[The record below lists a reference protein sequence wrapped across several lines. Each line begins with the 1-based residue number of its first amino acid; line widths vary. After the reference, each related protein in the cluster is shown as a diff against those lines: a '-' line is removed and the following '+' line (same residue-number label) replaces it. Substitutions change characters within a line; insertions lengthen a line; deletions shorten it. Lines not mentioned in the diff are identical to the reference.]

1 MKLRSGA
8 KSGETVRARSDG
20 ETDGGGGGGTEA
32 TRARTRARVEA
43 RETAHAWCSTLTT
56 RGD

>member
-20 ETDGGGGGGTEA
+20 ETDGGGGGTEA
-32 TRARTRARVEA
+32 TRADASARRGARDGARVVFDVYDA
-43 RETAHAWCSTLTT
+43 R
-56 RGD
+56 

>member
-32 TRARTRARVEA
+32 TRADASARRGARDGARVVFDVYDA
-43 RETAHAWCSTLTT
+43 R
-56 RGD
+56 